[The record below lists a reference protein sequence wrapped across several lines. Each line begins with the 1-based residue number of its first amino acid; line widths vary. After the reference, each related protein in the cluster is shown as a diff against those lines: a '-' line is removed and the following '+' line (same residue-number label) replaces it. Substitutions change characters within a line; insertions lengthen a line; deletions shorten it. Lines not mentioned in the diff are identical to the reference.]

1 MFLQAFVV
9 SRVVKYTGL
18 RGTLLILPFVSLGAY
33 GLIAAGVGFSLVR
46 WGKTAENSTDYSI
59 MNTAR
64 QLLWLPTSREEKYKA
79 KQAVDTF
86 FVRVGDVLSAIYV
99 FIGTSLVGLGIA
111 GFAAGNLALVLVWIC
126 IAFLILREHEKLS
139 DQKKRES

>member
-1 MFLQAFVV
+1 
-9 SRVVKYTGL
+9 
-18 RGTLLILPFVSLGAY
+18 
-33 GLIAAGVGFSLVR
+33 
-46 WGKTAENSTDYSI
+46 

-99 FIGTSLVGLGIA
+99 FIGTALLGLGIT
-111 GFAAGNLALVLVWIC
+111 GFAAGNVSLVPVWIC
-126 IAFLILREHEKLS
+126 VAFLTLREHDKLT
-139 DQKKRES
+139 DGKRENPSEAN